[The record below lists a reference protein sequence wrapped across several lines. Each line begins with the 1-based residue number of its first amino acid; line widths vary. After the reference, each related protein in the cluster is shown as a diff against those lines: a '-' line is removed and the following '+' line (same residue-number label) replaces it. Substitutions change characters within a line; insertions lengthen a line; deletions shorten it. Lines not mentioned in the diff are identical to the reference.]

1 MQLTKLV
8 LSTVKLHNFNIK
20 KVKLMSIQKYNYNF
34 EKLTSEV
41 LLKWENIPPAIV
53 SDCMNRTNAMASRI
67 APLAPGMRLVGQ
79 ARTVASMVG
88 DNSASHAAIGMLD
101 VGEVL
106 VIDAKAHCD
115 TAVWGGVMTKAALKK
130 KIGGVVI
137 DGAVRDASE
146 IRALGFPTFCAGIVP
161 TGPSKGFGGVID
173 DVISCGGCSVMP
185 GDLILGD
192 DDGISVVPLMRQQE
206 LLNASIR
213 QMELEDNMSDN
224 IEKGILPFESFHQ
237 KVDYLD

>member
-1 MQLTKLV
+1 
-8 LSTVKLHNFNIK
+8 
-20 KVKLMSIQKYNYNF
+20 MSIQKYNYKF

-41 LLKWENIPPAIV
+41 LLKWATIPPAIV
-53 SDCMNRTNAMASRI
+53 SDCMNRTNTMASRI
-67 APLAPGMRLVGQ
+67 APLASGMRLVGQ

-88 DNSASHAAIGMLD
+88 DNSASHAAIGMLAE
-101 VGEVL
+101 GEVL

-115 TAVWGGVMTKAALKK
+115 TAVWGGVMTKAALKQ

-213 QMELEDNMSDN
+213 QLEFEEIMSEN
-224 IEKGILPFESFHQ
+224 IKKGVLPFEKFDR
-237 KVDYLD
+237 KIDYLD